1 MIRAEPGGEPIDPLT
16 LQLGYQRGHAD
27 RPWLMA
33 NFISTADGA
42 AVVAGGSTAINDDDD
57 KAMFAAMR
65 AVPDFI
71 VVGAG
76 TVRAE
81 DYRPVALD
89 DERGEARLAA
99 GREASPHLAIV
110 TRSLD
115 LEPDM
120 RVFGDPDHRPTILT
134 DGEAPAD
141 RFAVLSEVADVVR
154 LPETSPQEILRYL
167 RLAKVV
173 LCEGGPSLMGDFVAA
188 GLVDELAL
196 TVAPLLVAG
205 RSPRI
210 AHGSEP
216 AAPQEMELD
225 RVVYGD
231 RSLFL
236 RYVRS

>member
-1 MIRAEPGGEPIDPLT
+1 
-16 LQLGYQRGHAD
+16 
-27 RPWLMA
+27 MA

-42 AVVAGGSTAINDDDD
+42 AVVDGGSTAINDDDD

-120 RVFGDPDHRPTILT
+120 PRLRRPGSPPDHPDRRRRARRPLRRAL
-134 DGEAPAD
+134 GGRRCGASPRNGAP
-141 RFAVLSEVADVVR
+141 RRS
-154 LPETSPQEILRYL
+154 LRYL

-216 AAPQEMELD
+216 AAPLEMELD
-225 RVVYGD
+225 RVLYGD

-236 RYVRS
+236 RYSAPSSAG